1 MINCIST
8 FLKVSNKICLHHFY
22 LNKIDKQDRWS
33 KNLKK
38 LHNFIFL
45 SSFLVL
51 YCTDNNLIRLFYDEN
66 LTSCRIV
73 DIILTGCPS
82 LGICTTA
89 CFDWVTRMGLDQT
102 FTLSKW
108 AIAEKKKNTY
118 KSSYLSLVYICIWCK
133 LW

>member
-1 MINCIST
+1 MHNC
-8 FLKVSNKICLHHFY
+8 
-22 LNKIDKQDRWS
+22 
-33 KNLKK
+33 
-38 LHNFIFL
+38 IFL
-45 SSFLVL
+45 SFFLVL
-51 YCTDNNLIRLFYDEN
+51 YYTDNNLIRLLYVEN

-89 CFDWVTRMGLDQT
+89 CFDWVTRMGLDHT

-108 AIAEKKKNTY
+108 AIAEKKNTNKNI
-118 KSSYLSLVYICIWCK
+118 YLSLVYICIWYK